1 MTCQVCVLLLKMI
14 STQCCDEQE
23 ELAVHIKSSDKHC
36 QEVHSRGT
44 HKILFVHCKC
54 SLLFA
59 RKTVYDTKN
68 LCRGAF
74 K

>member
-1 MTCQVCVLLLKMI
+1 MTCQVCVLSLKMI

-23 ELAVHIKSSDKHC
+23 ELAVHIKSSDKLC
-36 QEVHSRGT
+36 QEVHSRT
-44 HKILFVHCKC
+44 HKILFVHCKH

-59 RKTVYDTKN
+59 SKTVYDTKN
-68 LCRGAF
+68 LCCGAF